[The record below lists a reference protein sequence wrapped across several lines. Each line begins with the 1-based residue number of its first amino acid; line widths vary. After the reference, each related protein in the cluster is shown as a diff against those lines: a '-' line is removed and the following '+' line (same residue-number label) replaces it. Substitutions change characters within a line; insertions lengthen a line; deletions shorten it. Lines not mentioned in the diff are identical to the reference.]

1 MKYTVGF
8 FNVQKE
14 KINEILQILK
24 YFLLCASII
33 GVLVVLLFQI
43 IKSEMGAKRYCCF
56 S

>member
-14 KINEILQILK
+14 KINEILKIIK
-24 YFLLCASII
+24 FFLLCASII

-43 IKSEMGAKRYCCF
+43 IKSETGAKRHYWF